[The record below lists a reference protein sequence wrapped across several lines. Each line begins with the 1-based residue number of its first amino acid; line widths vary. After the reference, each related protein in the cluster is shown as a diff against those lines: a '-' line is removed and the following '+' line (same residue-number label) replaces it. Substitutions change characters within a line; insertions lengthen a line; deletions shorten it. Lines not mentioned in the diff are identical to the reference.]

1 MLWKLSLTV
10 YIIILVI
17 QLATLLR
24 VILPHSGGRLQPIS
38 NLTDLGAGGLISLV
52 EVMMCLMKNRSRD
65 PMNICYIFSPMP
77 GY

>member
-10 YIIILVI
+10 HTIILVI
-17 QLATLLR
+17 QLTTLLR
-24 VILPHSGGRLQPIS
+24 AILPHSGGRLQPIS
-38 NLTDLGAGGLISLV
+38 ALADLGAGGIISLV